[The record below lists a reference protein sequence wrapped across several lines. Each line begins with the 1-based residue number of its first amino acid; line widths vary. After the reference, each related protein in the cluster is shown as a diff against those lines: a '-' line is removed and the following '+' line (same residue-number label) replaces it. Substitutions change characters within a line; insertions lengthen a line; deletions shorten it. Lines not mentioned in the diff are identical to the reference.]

1 MRKWTLVLMIIL
13 LFSFNNVS
21 ALEINYRNTYH
32 HWAVPYA
39 SNLSQ
44 RLIPVRK
51 AAAERSD
58 ISVEDIDSIR
68 DEVLN
73 EEHLNEH
80 ITFVN
85 WQKMLKIILGAQ
97 TDEVYSH
104 KGNITRENAVVSMMK
119 ILNTKYEMTSSGL
132 NAMEARDKFNDSIK
146 AVQDTMDLLGLAYSK
161 GIISGY
167 DDSSFRPKDYLKNS
181 EAIAIIER
189 VCSKFGLPETQWH
202 GNIELLSIDGF
213 LRINGPEAVEEAFWT
228 NDKGILLI
236 YSIKD
241 SNVRQAAKVFIDEN
255 RIINAFE
262 YDNRNLTE
270 SLFNE
275 NAFREE
281 RGYLSIN
288 KIIWNK
294 DRRYVNIKGEMKSI
308 YIPYVNYSVSDDNRM
323 VLMQDEEERA
333 VRVFDFLTEKSFVLD
348 KYYRWADEQYDRGI
362 KWSPD
367 SRYIISTLFKPE
379 DDIGIEE
386 KNRFAIFDC
395 RSGNLIKVI
404 NDPGYYSFYPV
415 WSADGSKIAFYRVKI
430 DDESLKGFLDN
441 SVDSKFDL
449 LAREIGIY
457 DVKTGEVKYYPHPD
471 SIIFAKYQ
479 NGLIWSPQG
488 DSLYVQIAADKEK
501 VLNDIN
507 QDVNTDINQ
516 ITNDVWSLNVGTG
529 SYTKELNGDARKLNE
544 ESEKATQSEK
554 EDISVFNPLG
564 DGAQDDVYTMESN
577 VKSVS
582 SNGKLVLYEKQP
594 YNLSRYE
601 NIPPQYILKNLE
613 TGEEK
618 GISNMLLT
626 DHWWLSDGSLLLV
639 ESELVRSRYAAQ
651 TTYSIKKIKP
661 NFEEIELAELS
672 QYPTSI
678 SLSPDKNYLM
688 LYQYR
693 GSKDVKIIDLN
704 K

>member
-1 MRKWTLVLMIIL
+1 MIIL

-80 ITFVN
+80 ITFAN

-213 LRINGPEAVEEAFWT
+213 LRIDGPEAVEEAFWT

-308 YIPYVNYSVSDDNRM
+308 YIP
-323 VLMQDEEERA
+323 
-333 VRVFDFLTEKSFVLD
+333 
-348 KYYRWADEQYDRGI
+348 
-362 KWSPD
+362 
-367 SRYIISTLFKPE
+367 
-379 DDIGIEE
+379 
-386 KNRFAIFDC
+386 
-395 RSGNLIKVI
+395 
-404 NDPGYYSFYPV
+404 
-415 WSADGSKIAFYRVKI
+415 
-430 DDESLKGFLDN
+430 
-441 SVDSKFDL
+441 
-449 LAREIGIY
+449 
-457 DVKTGEVKYYPHPD
+457 
-471 SIIFAKYQ
+471 
-479 NGLIWSPQG
+479 
-488 DSLYVQIAADKEK
+488 
-501 VLNDIN
+501 
-507 QDVNTDINQ
+507 
-516 ITNDVWSLNVGTG
+516 
-529 SYTKELNGDARKLNE
+529 
-544 ESEKATQSEK
+544 
-554 EDISVFNPLG
+554 
-564 DGAQDDVYTMESN
+564 
-577 VKSVS
+577 
-582 SNGKLVLYEKQP
+582 
-594 YNLSRYE
+594 
-601 NIPPQYILKNLE
+601 
-613 TGEEK
+613 
-618 GISNMLLT
+618 
-626 DHWWLSDGSLLLV
+626 
-639 ESELVRSRYAAQ
+639 
-651 TTYSIKKIKP
+651 
-661 NFEEIELAELS
+661 
-672 QYPTSI
+672 
-678 SLSPDKNYLM
+678 
-688 LYQYR
+688 
-693 GSKDVKIIDLN
+693 
-704 K
+704 